1 MSINNVV
8 IKTYYSNLTSLHDL
22 ISPSLV
28 EVNLIIYGDNTEYI
42 NLLMTTLVSP
52 NTTKN
57 FPVIS
62 KDKQELNCR
71 NVDISYDTVSIILKV
86 V

>member
-71 NVDISYDTVSIILKV
+71 NVDISYNTVSIILKV